1 MRISELMSQPAV
13 CCGMHDMAHVA
24 TRQMWEN
31 DIGCVAVVDD
41 DGRVTGI
48 VTDRDICMA
57 TYTQGKPPQAI
68 SLADIMTKQVFACR
82 PSDTIE
88 TADRVMGEKQIRRMP
103 IVDEH
108 NRPVGFLSMN
118 DITRGAASGRTDGV
132 GEREVVQVM
141 AAIGQPRHAQP
152 PSAA

>member
-1 MRISELMSQPAV
+1 
-13 CCGMHDMAHVA
+13 MAHMA
-24 TRQMWEN
+24 SKQMWEH
-31 DIGCVAVVDD
+31 DIGCVTVTDD
-41 DGRVTGI
+41 EGRVAGI

-57 TYTQGKPPQAI
+57 SYIQGKPPQEIPLSDA
-68 SLADIMTKQVFACR
+68 MTHQVFACR

-88 TADRVMGEKQIRRMP
+88 TADRMMGEKQIRRMP
-103 IVDEH
+103 VVDDD

-141 AAIGQPRHAQP
+141 AAICQPRQGHAP
-152 PSAA
+152 PPTAA

>member
-1 MRISELMSQPAV
+1 MRIEELMNQPAI
-13 CCGMHDMAHVA
+13 CCGINDMAHEA
-24 TRQMWEN
+24 TKLMWEQ
-31 DIGCVAVVDD
+31 DIGCVGVTDD
-41 DGRVTGI
+41 EGRLTGV

-57 TYTQGKPPQAI
+57 SYTQGKPPQQI
-68 SLADIMTKQVFACR
+68 PIIDVMSKQVYACR

-88 TADRVMGEKQIRRMP
+88 TADRMMGEKQIRRLP
-103 IVDEH
+103 IVDGD

-118 DITRGAASGRTDGV
+118 DITRGAAAGRTDGV

-141 AAIGQPRHAQP
+141 SAIGQPRHGHP